1 MIPAI
6 NTNKNFEPYSIK
18 LLARCM
24 AKSVKVDYEAVL
36 ESLVS
41 WGLEDDSDTAAE
53 AIVGNA
59 FQAQQ

>member
-1 MIPAI
+1 ML
-6 NTNKNFEPYSIK
+6 KLDRLNFII
-18 LLARCM
+18 ARCM

-59 FQAQQ
+59 FKAQQ